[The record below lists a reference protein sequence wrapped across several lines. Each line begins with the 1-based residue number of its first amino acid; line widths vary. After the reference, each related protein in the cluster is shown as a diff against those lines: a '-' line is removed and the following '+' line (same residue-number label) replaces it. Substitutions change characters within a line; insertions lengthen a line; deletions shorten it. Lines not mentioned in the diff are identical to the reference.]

1 MVEHAPCAITAMTT
15 EKQVITPTSRT
26 DESSGPEAA
35 RVQPRPAPR
44 FSLDYLDRS
53 TSPSIDFYRFAAGRW
68 LDSNPIPDDKVLWSA
83 FGALVERNFELLH
96 GILEETAR
104 ATDSAPRSPR
114 RQVGDFYASA
124 MDGERI
130 ERLGFEPFR
139 PLLERLERIAAP
151 EDVVEAWAE
160 LHRDGRSG
168 AFYAGVSADK
178 RDSSVYAFYL
188 MQGGL
193 SLPDRDYYLKEEFA
207 EIRKKFVAHMSRC
220 WSLLGVPAEEA
231 SRRAGVVLALETE
244 LAQGSRTRTELRDAD
259 KNYQR
264 FTPAELVV
272 RYPHLGWD
280 AYLRAQGL
288 TGAPHVIV
296 GQPEYLDTL
305 DRLLVARPVEAWRTY
320 LAWHAVKDD
329 ASYLHAA
336 IDEEHFD
343 FFERTLRGQ
352 QAQEPRWRRA
362 SRVIDG
368 LLGEA
373 LGKLYVERYFP
384 AEARARMAELV
395 GDLQVVFRDRLSS
408 RDWMSPETRAKALE
422 KFSRFTV
429 KIGHPDTYRDYSAI
443 PIDRSDYLGNVR
455 RAAAF
460 DIRRDLDRVGAPVDR
475 TEWGMTPPT
484 VNAYFNPT
492 QNEIVFPA
500 GILQPPFFDP
510 ALDDA
515 VNYGAIG
522 AVIGHEITHGY
533 DDQGRKYDAEG
544 NLGDW
549 WTADDAAEFGRRAKL
564 VVDGYSRFEALPG
577 VFVNGELTLGE
588 NLADLGGLSIAYEA
602 LERRI
607 ARDPSRR
614 RTIDGWTPEQR
625 FFLSWAQTWRQNCR
639 DEETRRRIAIDPH
652 APGRFRAVGAVAH
665 NEAFGMAFNVPEG
678 SPAYLP
684 KSQRAAIW

>member
-1 MVEHAPCAITAMTT
+1 MRSEQEPLA
-15 EKQVITPTSRT
+15 PTSHA
-26 DESSGPEAA
+26 DQPSGTAGA
-35 RVQPRPAPR
+35 DLPRPAPR

-53 TSPSIDFYRFAAGRW
+53 ASPSVDFYRFAAGRW
-68 LDSNPIPDDKVLWSA
+68 LDSNPIPDDKVRWSA
-83 FGALVERNFELLH
+83 FDALVERNFELLH
-96 GILEETAR
+96 GILEEMSR
-104 ATDSAPRSPR
+104 STDSATGSPR

-124 MDGERI
+124 MDVDRI

-139 PLLERLERIAAP
+139 PLLERLERVASR
-151 EDVVEAWAE
+151 EDVVSAWAE

-168 AFYAGVSADK
+168 AFYPVVFADK
-178 RDSSVYAFYL
+178 RDSAVYAFYL

-193 SLPDRDYYLKEEFA
+193 SLPDRDYYLQEEFA
-207 EIRKKFVAHMSRC
+207 EVRKKFVAHMGRC
-220 WSLLGVPAEEA
+220 WVLLGVPADDA
-231 SRRAGVVLALETE
+231 ARWADAVLALETE
-244 LAQGSRTRTELRDAD
+244 LAQASKTRTELRDED
-259 KNYQR
+259 KNYHR
-264 FTPAELVV
+264 FTPAELAA

-288 TGAPHVIV
+288 PAVPHVVV
-296 GQPEYLDTL
+296 GQPEYFDAL
-305 DRLLVARPVEAWRTY
+305 DRLLVERPVESWRTY
-320 LAWHAVKDD
+320 LSWHALKDD
-329 ASYLHAA
+329 ASYLHEA
-336 IDEEHFD
+336 IDTEHFD
-343 FFERTLRGQ
+343 FFDRTLRGQ
-352 QAQEPRWRRA
+352 QAPEPRWRRA
-362 SRVIDG
+362 SRVIDA

-373 LGKLYVERYFP
+373 LGQLYVERYFP
-384 AEARARMAELV
+384 ADARARMSELV
-395 GDLQVVFRDRLSS
+395 DDLRIVFRDRLAS

-429 KIGHPDTYRDYSAI
+429 KVGHPDTYRDYSAI
-443 PIDRSDYLGNVR
+443 PVDRTDFLGNVR

-460 DIRRDLDRVGAPVDR
+460 DVRRDLDRVGAPVDR

-510 ALDDA
+510 AVDDA

-564 VVDGYSRFEALPG
+564 VVDGYNRFEALPG

-588 NLADLGGLSIAYEA
+588 NLADLGGLSIAFEA
-602 LERRI
+602 LQRRL
-607 ARDPSRR
+607 AQDTTRR

-639 DEETRRRIAIDPH
+639 DAETRRRIAIDPH
-652 APGRFRAVGAVAH
+652 SPGRFRAVGAVAH
-665 NEAFGMAFNVPEG
+665 NEAFGTAFDVPEG

-684 KSQRAAIW
+684 KAQRAMIW